1 MTKISIFVLLC
12 TYLFSNQLC
21 AQWAGSSSNAGS
33 STIKSNNTNNNPNNN
48 EFKGRFTLGLGVGGT
63 AYDMCFEST
72 LPSGT
77 SYDYISSDP
86 DPSGISFFL
95 SGIQKTSFDRVWIGF
110 ESGLSAYSK
119 TIDYTYSSSWSGTRY
134 TDYHDVDILYFG
146 AAIPIRYSFVET
158 KEVDVYAQASLGYGL
173 IGNIYDEEYYG
184 EFYGGA
190 AVGARWTVLFAE
202 VGYISTGYLRFGLC
216 LPTLN

>member
-1 MTKISIFVLLC
+1 MRKTPILVVLC
-12 TYLFSNQLC
+12 TYLFSNQIC
-21 AQWAGSSSNAGS
+21 AQWAGASSNAGS
-33 STIKSNNTNNNPNNN
+33 STISSTKNNLNNKD
-48 EFKGRFTLGLGVGGT
+48 FKGRFTLGLGVGGT
-63 AYDMCFEST
+63 AYDMCYEST
-72 LPSGT
+72 LPSGIL
-77 SYDYISSDP
+77 YNYITSDP
-86 DPSGISFFL
+86 DPTGISFFL

-119 TIDYTYSSSWSGTRY
+119 TIDYTYFSNWSGTSY

-146 AAIPIRYSFVET
+146 AAIPIRFSFVEK

-173 IGNIYDEEYYG
+173 IGNLYDEEYYG

-202 VGYISTGYLRFGLC
+202 VGYITTGYLRFGLC
-216 LPTLN
+216 LPTVN